1 MEEAL
6 EERRAQPPDGDP
18 PEPFPGLQAPGS
30 ATTIGQL
37 GRQLRKTLILLV
49 VPVGVITAT
58 LVALCGLIA
67 VLILRERGLILDDQ
81 IAPFEPWPAF
91 TVTYVTAALLIAHLA
106 MVAMVVTM
114 VAGSLLGRRVCAGQ
128 ALRTVLRRS
137 GALLVLLAVFVAAA
151 AALAGLAAAIGA
163 GRWGPVAGLVIA
175 GVLSLALWRL
185 PLAVPIVM
193 LEHVGPLRAWAR
205 VREMTWDRTA
215 RMFWSVLVTVVLI
228 PAALA
233 GGLSELASLFTG
245 VERTAA
251 GVVAATVSGTLSAV
265 LQGTALAVAALDQT
279 RPRLRYSDFKP
290 LDPAAVAGR
299 LPAGAPAPKARRAR
313 ALATVLALVAP
324 GLLYGGYL
332 QINPDNLPALSE
344 QPIVHRPGY
353 FDKPALVDDGTLML
367 TTYDEA
373 RLCSDRECSETAPL
387 PRLTSD
393 FRYSTPVVT
402 LPDQSR
408 VLVRWEGEYG
418 GDATL
423 RLTRCETERCT
434 FPDEAPAITTSSQPS
449 LGTAAA
455 VSGSGILIAVP
466 ISSGRRDS
474 DTLRL
479 LRCDDISCDTPRLL
493 AEAVLAKP
501 NAEGFESVAVATGAR
516 GRPVAAYEDRTT
528 GAITLINCD
537 DANCGNRVTRQP
549 VGPAS
554 FVSDKEKDDLIRR
567 ASYSSGVGLVVP
579 PDDRPLL
586 VHRDFKTGAVRLVR
600 CRTADC
606 GAVDTLT
613 LTGASPKLDVAK
625 LKLGTDGLP
634 LIATFDIPRKRA
646 ILIVCDVPDCSRRD
660 TVDLGAYDTSH
671 PGELDMAVGQDGRP
685 RVLWN
690 YRGITG
696 HPSPT
701 GTYLLTCRD
710 ARCR

>member
-6 EERRAQPPDGDP
+6 EERLAQQPDDGP

-37 GRQLRKTLILLV
+37 ARQLRKNLVVLV

-114 VAGSLLGRRVCAGQ
+114 VAGSLLGRRVSAGQ

-151 AALAGLAAAIGA
+151 GALSGLAATIEA
-163 GRWGPVAGLVIA
+163 GRWGPVAGLVIP
-175 GVLSLALWRL
+175 GVLALALWRL

-228 PAALA
+228 PAALVA
-233 GGLSELASLFTG
+233 GLSELASQFTG

-251 GVVAATVSGTLSAV
+251 GVVAATVSGTLSAL

-279 RPRLRYSDFKP
+279 RPRLRYTDFKP
-290 LDPAAVAGR
+290 LDPAAVADR
-299 LPAGAPAPKARRAR
+299 LPAGAPAPKARSAP

-353 FDKPALVDDGTLML
+353 ADTPTLVDDGTLML
-367 TTYDEA
+367 TSDYDEA
-373 RLCSDRECSETAPL
+373 RLCSDRNCSETSPL
-387 PRLTSD
+387 PRLIRD
-393 FRYSTPVVT
+393 LPYRAAVVS
-402 LPDQSR
+402 LPDESQA
-408 VLVRWEGEYG
+408 LIHWEGR
-418 GDATL
+418 TL
-423 RLTRCETERCT
+423 RLRQCKEERCT
-434 FPDEAPAITTSSQPS
+434 FPDESPVITTGSSPFA
-449 LGTAAA
+449 GVAAA
-455 VSGSGILIAVP
+455 ASGSGILIAVP
-466 ISSGRRDS
+466 IGSPRDRS
-474 DTLRL
+474 ADTLRL
-479 LRCDDISCDTPRLL
+479 LRCADPSCDAPRLL
-493 AEAVLAKP
+493 AEAALPAP
-501 NAEGFESVAVATGAR
+501 NAQGLEPVAVATGAK
-516 GRPVAAYEDRTT
+516 GRPVAAFEDRTT
-528 GAITLINCD
+528 GAITLLSCD
-537 DANCGNRVTRQP
+537 DATCGNRVTRQP

-554 FVSDKEKDDLIRR
+554 FVSDKEKDDLNR
-567 ASYSSGVGLVVP
+567 ATLYSSGVRLVLP
-579 PDDRPLL
+579 PDDRPVLL
-586 VHRDFKTGAVRLVR
+586 HRDIKTGAVRLLR
-600 CRTADC
+600 CRTPDC
-606 GAVDTLT
+606 AAVDTLT
-613 LTGASPKLDVAK
+613 LTGPNLTLDVAE
-625 LKLGTDGLP
+625 LKLGSDGLP

-646 ILIVCDVPDCSRRD
+646 ILIACDVPDCSRRD
-660 TVDLGAYDTSH
+660 TVDLGAYVEDH
-671 PGELDMAVGQDGRP
+671 GELDMTVGRDGRP
-685 RVLWN
+685 RVLWDS
-690 YRGITG
+690 RLTPG
-696 HPSPT
+696 HPGPA